1 MILLQGRMEIE
12 FEKVE
17 ASLPRLKREWRNGP
31 GKKCLE
37 AILRLIITHDAT
49 KKLDWYG
56 SNVYALL
63 HTHTHTIEA
72 SFCHPSYFRITGIV
86 VFSFQFCHDSWHKTV
101 TGRLCQKFKFYRQ
114 VH

>member
-1 MILLQGRMEIE
+1 MEIE

-17 ASLPRLKREWRNGP
+17 ASLPRLMGVWRNGP

-37 AILRLIITHDAT
+37 AILRLIITHDVT

-63 HTHTHTIEA
+63 HTHTQSKLNHT
-72 SFCHPSYFRITGIV
+72 YGT
-86 VFSFQFCHDSWHKTV
+86 
-101 TGRLCQKFKFYRQ
+101 YR
-114 VH
+114 